1 MVLLGA
7 FMKYPQTT
15 KSMAVYFRRPVTALL
30 LAGLLPLAMAG
41 QMVSPEIDKQPG
53 PFSYFSKPTDELGVY
68 QAPSGTEV
76 TPEGYLYT
84 GYGELMF
91 FVGPEQTPVSARV
104 RTLEDG
110 YLPVLSYT
118 VTHLGIE
125 YRFTIFSASL
135 GVVQSAGP
143 VVNFVRVTVKNPSN
157 LPRTAFLTTAMRY
170 QAEQT
175 TEVPTGDNRFRRPI
189 EETGIVQFH
198 QPGEAFSK
206 EWTYSCEG
214 DAFLRDGRALYVF
227 PRQPAPRL
235 SLTLRS
241 HYNRMRPLV
250 ATKLKV
256 EPTTPASVAAYTVTL
271 APGASRALD
280 FFMPLEPIQTG
291 TPEFA
296 KLDAA
301 RFDDAHREVVA
312 FWRELLGRGMQI
324 ELPETKVTDT
334 FRASLIYDL
343 LALNVVDG
351 QFVQTV
357 NQFQYHRFYLRDSAD
372 IVRMYDATGYSDI
385 AAQVLSLF
393 PSRQEADGNFLSQP
407 GEYDGWGEA
416 LWAFGEH
423 YRRTHDL
430 HFAESVYP
438 LVVRAVDWLVQARA
452 ADPLHIMPMSDVKDN
467 EYVAAHLTG
476 YNFLALD
483 GLKSA
488 IELAQATGHTDEA
501 RRFQQEYDD
510 YRTCFFKLL
519 DQATRGTDGYIPPS
533 LDGGAGKGTDWGN
546 LLAVTP
552 EPVLDAHDPRVTETL
567 RRVQAQYQE
576 GLATYT
582 EPDDGQFLHHYL
594 TIKNTLTEL
603 VRGDQEQVIREFYA
617 ELLHTSST
625 HAGFEYSIRPWGSR
639 DFGGNLAPHGWFAAD
654 YRNLLRNMMV
664 REEGDTLHLL
674 SAVSPEWI
682 AKGKTI
688 RVERAPSYFGLIGF
702 ALDMPDDGSA
712 VLHLN
717 ASFQRPPRKLVLH
730 LPWFMDAT
738 AVTADGVAVQM
749 SDNSVELPVS
759 AKEVRIDWHRK
770 PNAATISYAKTVES
784 YKAEYRKRYDH
795 LMATGEMSPA
805 TDTWSVPEH

>member
-1 MVLLGA
+1 MIGLIFPLRARSMVVIFKRLA
-7 FMKYPQTT
+7 IAPF
-15 KSMAVYFRRPVTALL
+15 
-30 LAGLLPLAMAG
+30 LAGLLPLSLAA
-41 QMVSPEIDKQPG
+41 QMVSPEIDNQPG
-53 PFSYFSKPTDELGVY
+53 PFSYYSKPTDELGVFH
-68 QAPSGTEV
+68 APSGTEV

-84 GYGELMF
+84 GFGELMF

-104 RTLEDG
+104 RTLEEG

-125 YRFTIFSASL
+125 YRFRMFSASL
-135 GVVQSAGP
+135 GAGQSQGP
-143 VVNFVRVTVKNPSN
+143 LVNFVRVTVKNPSI

-175 TEVPTGDNRFRRPI
+175 TEMASGDNRFRRPI
-189 EETGIVQFH
+189 EATGIGQFH
-198 QPGEAFSK
+198 QPGETFSK

-214 DAFLRDGRALYVF
+214 NAFLRDSRAMYLF

-241 HYNRMRPLV
+241 HYNREHPLV
-250 ATKLKV
+250 AAKLDI
-256 EPTTPASVAAYTVTL
+256 EPTTPTSAAAYTVTL
-271 APGASRALD
+271 ASGESRSLD
-280 FFMPLEPIQTG
+280 FLMPLVPIPTG

-301 RFDDAHREVVA
+301 RFDDAHREVVT
-312 FWRELLGRGMQI
+312 FWHEMLGRGMAI
-324 ELPETKVTDT
+324 ELPETKPTDT
-334 FRASLIYDL
+334 FRASLVYSL

-351 QFVQTV
+351 QYVQTV

-372 IVRMYDATGYSDI
+372 FVRMYDATGYSDI
-385 AAQVLSLF
+385 AGQVLSLF

-407 GEYDGWGEA
+407 GQYDGWGEA

-430 HFAESVYP
+430 HFAERVYP
-438 LVVRAVDWLVQARA
+438 LVVRAVDWLIKARA

-467 EYVAAHLTG
+467 EHVAAHLTG

-488 IELAQATGHTDEA
+488 IELAQATGHLDEA
-501 RRFQQEYDD
+501 RRFQKEYDD
-510 YRTCFFKLL
+510 YRACFFKLL
-519 DQATRGTDGYIPPS
+519 DTVTQKDGGYIPPS
-533 LDGGAGKGTDWGN
+533 LDSKGWKGTDWGN

-567 RRVQAQYQE
+567 RQVQARYQE

-603 VRGDQEQVIREFYA
+603 ARGDQEQVIREFYA

-625 HAGFEYSIRPWGSR
+625 HAGFEYSIRPWGTR
-639 DFGGNLAPHGWFAAD
+639 DFEGNLAPHGWFAAD
-654 YRNLLRNMMV
+654 YRNLLRNMML

-682 AKGKTI
+682 AKGKSI
-688 RVERAPSYFGLIGF
+688 RVERAPSYFGLVDF
-702 ALDMPDDGSA
+702 ALEMPDDSSA
-712 VLHLN
+712 VLHLHT
-717 ASFQRPPRKLVLH
+717 SFQMPLHKLVLH
-730 LPWFMDAT
+730 LPWFMEASSI
-738 AVTADGVAVQM
+738 TADGAALPI
-749 SDNSVELPVS
+749 SDSSVVLPVS

-770 PNAATISYAKTVES
+770 PYAATMSYAKTVES

-795 LMATGEMSPA
+795 LLATGEMSPA
-805 TDTWSVPEH
+805 TDTWRIPED